1 MAASRHVSAPAFS
14 ADGSSIWAMHPS
26 GSGVSPSAS
35 KTVPSG
41 VCLMA
46 ATPSPAFFSTL
57 KVCAT
62 EDRRR
67 LALRVLGVSQL
78 LLSAIEELVPN
89 RGLGLAD
96 HRS

>member
-1 MAASRHVSAPAFS
+1 LGP
-14 ADGSSIWAMHPS
+14 DDDTT
-26 GSGVSPSAS
+26 SGVPGITM
-35 KTVPSG
+35 TVPSG

-67 LALRVLGVSQL
+67 LALLVLGVLQL
-78 LLSAIEELVPN
+78 FLSVIEELVLN
-89 RGLGLAD
+89 RG
-96 HRS
+96 